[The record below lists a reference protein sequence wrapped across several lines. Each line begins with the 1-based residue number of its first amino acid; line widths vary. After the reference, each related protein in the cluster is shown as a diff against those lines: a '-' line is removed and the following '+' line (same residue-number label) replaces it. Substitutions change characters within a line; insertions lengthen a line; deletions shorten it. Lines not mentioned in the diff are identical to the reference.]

1 MFCHNRPLCLRKL
14 AQKFYLNWLQE
25 INVDLKVVFW
35 RWRRCCPQNDHWK
48 LIRGLLECWELYY
61 TLIILNFIDIHKW
74 FSSLWRRAKTQNVT
88 LESLSDGQLVKTW
101 LTVDEDTLSFALQPC
116 LLHKGSLAG
125 HCGDIG
131 LRKWRGTMLQKTP
144 LGK

>member
-35 RWRRCCPQNDHWK
+35 RWRRCRQQNNHWK

-61 TLIILNFIDIHKW
+61 TLIILNLIDIHRW
-74 FSSLWRRAKTQNVT
+74 FSSLWRRAKTQNVA

-116 LLHKGSLAG
+116 LLHKSSLAG
-125 HCGDIG
+125 HCGDIS
-131 LRKWRGTMLQKTP
+131 LRKWRGTMLQKSP